1 MECVQLAAAFDY
13 PQRFQSGSKL
23 HALHTLRASQSSNTN
38 TKKKHMNII
47 YSMMG
52 LGLLA
57 VVTANAAES
66 KTLKKFSTSDPVIS
80 KDLKVEENAWLVD
93 SSKQQTIRLFEVP
106 DPGAEQCMLI
116 YRAKLKTE
124 GLDGQAYLEMWC
136 RFPGKGEYFSRGLQ
150 NPVTGSNNWGSYET
164 PFFLKKGEKPD
175 LVKLNLVVKGT
186 GKVWIKDVELLK
198 APLPK
203 TK

>member
-1 MECVQLAAAFDY
+1 
-13 PQRFQSGSKL
+13 
-23 HALHTLRASQSSNTN
+23 
-38 TKKKHMNII
+38 
-47 YSMMG
+47 MMG

-66 KTLKKFSTSDPVIS
+66 KTLKKFSTSDQIIS

-136 RFPGKGEYFSRGLQ
+136 RFPGKGEFFSRGLQ
-150 NPVTGSNNWGSYET
+150 NPVSGSNNWGSYET

-198 APLPK
+198 ASLPK